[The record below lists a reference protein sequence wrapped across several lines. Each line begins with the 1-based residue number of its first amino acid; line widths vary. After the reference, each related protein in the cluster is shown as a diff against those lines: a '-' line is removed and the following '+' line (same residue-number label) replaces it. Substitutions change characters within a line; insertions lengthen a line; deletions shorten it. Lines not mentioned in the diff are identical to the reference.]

1 MSAAMEE
8 LGGAPAAPFISMWQ
22 MAALS
27 AIATATAAGDGDGEA
42 ERPRGVQHATMQQ
55 LAQLGLVHGR
65 VAERPRSRRF
75 RQRGTAPTL
84 WRMTEAGRQVLASGN
99 PAAAAAHVAA
109 QKMAT
114 KLRGLP

>member
-1 MSAAMEE
+1 MED
-8 LGGAPAAPFISMWQ
+8 LGGAPAAPSITMWQ

-27 AIATATAAGDGDGEA
+27 AIATAAGNGEA
-42 ERPRGVQHATMQQ
+42 ERPKGVQHTTMQQ

-65 VAERPRSRRF
+65 QAERPRSRRF